1 MSNEENLDERLS
13 KALKEAELDAQGN
26 PLSENNENAQSMS
39 SLAKGMQVGAEFA
52 GGIIVGVV
60 IGLML
65 DKWLNTTPIFL
76 VIFLF
81 LGFGA
86 SLLNVFRY
94 INNLDQK
101 LGTYRQIKK
110 KQQENLNQNR
120 GKE

>member
-1 MSNEENLDERLS
+1 MDDNNLDERLN
-13 KALKEAELDAQGN
+13 KALKEVGLDAEGN
-26 PLSENNENAQSMS
+26 PLPDNENAKSMS
-39 SLAKGMQVGAEFA
+39 GLAKGMQVGAEFA

-60 IGLML
+60 IGLLL
-65 DKWLNTTPIFL
+65 DKWFSTTPIFL

-94 INNLDQK
+94 INNIDQNI
-101 LGTYRQIKK
+101 GIYRQIKK